1 MELHTIGVIKPLDWH
16 ICQHDLKDVA
26 ARVQLAIAKYTEL
39 EGPDI

>member
-26 ARVQLAIAKYTEL
+26 IAKYTEL
-39 EGPDI
+39 KGPDI